1 MWSRYVLQHWPQ
13 AKGKQRLLCVSQ
25 QIHDSMF
32 GVAEKNTFAIGEQ
45 MQFAMPSCNVGKAVS
60 EVAAQQGEHAANP
73 LQAETTA
80 TQVAE
85 DGQLGKIFGG
95 VNATMAFAGGHHD
108 SLLIPP
114 LKLPWREARTG

>member
-1 MWSRYVLQHWPQ
+1 MGRRDVRQHWPQ

-25 QIHDSMF
+25 QIHDTMF
-32 GVAEKNTFAIGEQ
+32 GVAEKNAFAIGKQ
-45 MQFAMPSCNVGKAVS
+45 MQFAAASCNVGEAVS
-60 EVAAQQGEHAANP
+60 EVAAQQGEHAANA
-73 LQAETTA
+73 LQAETAA

-85 DGQLGKIFGG
+85 DGKFGKIFDG

-114 LKLPWREARTG
+114 LKLPWREACAG